1 MDISSVGAAV
11 SNAQSAKLASDVS
24 IKMLSKTL
32 DLQSQSAMSLIE
44 AIPDL
49 SAVSSNPPNLG
60 NSVDVMA

>member
-24 IKMLSKTL
+24 IKMLSKAL
-32 DLQSQSAMSLIE
+32 DLQSEGAMSLIE

-60 NSVDVMA
+60 NSVDVMV